1 MDSNLLAA
9 AINKI
14 LESLDKIENKQQEH
28 TVTLAEY
35 NVHLKDHMQRTK
47 QLETRVEP
55 IEDHVKFISKSSKV
69 FMYVMTILASVA
81 TVAVLFLKK

>member
-9 AINKI
+9 AINRI
-14 LESLDKIENKQQEH
+14 IESLDKIENKQSEH

-35 NVHLKDHMQRTK
+35 NLHLKDHMERTRN
-47 QLETRVEP
+47 LEERVEP

-69 FMYVMTILASVA
+69 FMYVVTILSALGGVA
-81 TVAVLFLKK
+81 ILFLKK